1 MSLYV
6 YVCMHAYLCAFAVGV
21 PPIGVCVQTDEACAQ
36 IDVRWPKRTNDA
48 VYASEHFRTIRVCKG
63 INRDLDA
70 ENAHAQS
77 SSRFR
82 RMLSTIH
89 TVSIEISLDV
99 RRHLCPWGSL
109 SRRRATGKTG
119 LLAVGSFRCRGQ
131 ARY

>member
-1 MSLYV
+1 MRMFA
-6 YVCMHAYLCAFAVGV
+6 CMHTCAHLPGGF
-21 PPIGVCVQTDEACAQ
+21 PIGVCVQTDEACTQ